1 LVVKDPLVNGSA
13 FSCNG
18 GGVADRPAVTPP
30 EVQQHGSLATV
41 QIQVTARHGHL
52 SEESHDRIKAKT
64 EKLLRHFDR
73 LMSIEVVV
81 DFQDPNKPRVDVL
94 VSAEHKHDFVSHD
107 QSMNLMTSVEAA
119 VHKVDQQIRKYKD
132 RIIENHRDPE
142 VKRQAPEPAAAE
154 DDAEN

>member
-1 LVVKDPLVNGSA
+1 M
-13 FSCNG
+13 
-18 GGVADRPAVTPP
+18 
-30 EVQQHGSLATV
+30 

-52 SEESHDRIKAKT
+52 SEETSDRVKAKT

-73 LMSIEVVV
+73 LTSINVVV
-81 DFQDPNKPRVDVL
+81 DLQDSTKPRVDVL
-94 VSAEHKHDFVSHD
+94 VSAEHKHDFVAHD

-119 VHKVDQQIRKYKD
+119 VHKIDQQIRKYKE

-142 VKRQAPEPAAAE
+142 AKRQAPEPAAAE

>member
-1 LVVKDPLVNGSA
+1 M
-13 FSCNG
+13 
-18 GGVADRPAVTPP
+18 
-30 EVQQHGSLATV
+30 

-52 SEESHDRIKAKT
+52 SEETHDRVKAKT

-81 DFQDPNKPRVDVL
+81 DLQDANKPRVDVL
-94 VSAEHKHDFVSHD
+94 VSAEHKHDFVAHD

-119 VHKVDQQIRKYKD
+119 VHKVDQQIRKYKE

>member
-1 LVVKDPLVNGSA
+1 
-13 FSCNG
+13 
-18 GGVADRPAVTPP
+18 
-30 EVQQHGSLATV
+30 V

-52 SEESHDRIKAKT
+52 SEETNDRVKAKT

-81 DFQDPNKPRVDVL
+81 DLQDSNKPRVDVL
-94 VSAEHKHDFVSHD
+94 VSAEHKHDFVGHD

-119 VHKVDQQIRKYKD
+119 VHKVDQQIRKYKE
-132 RIIENHRDPE
+132 RIIDNHRDPE